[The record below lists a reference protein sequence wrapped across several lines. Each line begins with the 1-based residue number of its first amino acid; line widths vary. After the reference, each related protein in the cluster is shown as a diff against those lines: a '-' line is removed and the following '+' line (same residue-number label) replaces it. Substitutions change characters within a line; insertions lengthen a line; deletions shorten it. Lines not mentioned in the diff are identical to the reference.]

1 MLQVRAD
8 GDEERIRQLQELNQ
22 KKGDLIRQMEAI
34 DQRFGLEYADGDTL
48 RAKAAELEAAADQY
62 DELSDLA
69 AEIDEAMEEI
79 FAESDDIN
87 PNDFPNY

>member
-8 GDEERIRQLQELNQ
+8 GDEERIRHLQELNQ

-34 DQRFGLEYADGDTL
+34 DQRFGLEYADGDAL
-48 RAKAAELEAAADQY
+48 RAKAAELEAAAEQY

-87 PNDFPNY
+87 PSDYPNY

>member
-34 DQRFGLEYADGDTL
+34 DQRFGLEYADGDAL
-48 RAKAAELEAAADQY
+48 RAKAAELEAAAEQY

-87 PNDFPNY
+87 PSDYPNY